1 MEKSK
6 VILSLIYKFT
16 ERFAV
21 KGLGFVI
28 GILLA
33 RLLGPDAFGQVALL
47 TVFAD
52 LSMTFIESGLNTAL
66 VQSREVDDRDYSTV
80 FYITLAMS
88 VLMIVLWQL
97 LAPMMAGFYDSP
109 DMVAPLRFYAFSLL
123 LSSFNSIRTAKMQRE
138 MRFKEMMY
146 CNLVA
151 TIVSGAVA
159 VALAFMG
166 FGLWSLVIY
175 FFAQVAMSSAA
186 MLFVLRWLPRSRFS
200 MDSARRLYGFGS
212 KILAA
217 SLITTIYNN
226 LRPLIIGKKFSS
238 TALGYYDRG
247 HRFSTTISLNLDA
260 AVNSVMFPVLSRAQ
274 DDITQFSAILRKTRN
289 LGAFI
294 IFPAMFG
301 MAAVADPMVRVLL
314 GNDWL
319 PCIIFVQILSVAE
332 AQVPV
337 TVSNL
342 LAYKSLGRSDI
353 YAKLAVLRRSLMLI
367 SLAISV
373 FCFDS
378 VEAIA
383 VSFLISAWIDAV
395 VTALPLKK
403 LLGTSL
409 KAQFLPLW
417 EPLLASLL
425 MAAAVYAFGL
435 LDMPVLLK
443 LILQIVL
450 GAAVYIAANLVIKN
464 ESLMYVL
471 NILRKRRQ
479 A

>member
-1 MEKSK
+1 
-6 VILSLIYKFT
+6 
-16 ERFAV
+16 
-21 KGLGFVI
+21 
-28 GILLA
+28 
-33 RLLGPDAFGQVALL
+33 
-47 TVFAD
+47 
-52 LSMTFIESGLNTAL
+52 
-66 VQSREVDDRDYSTV
+66 
-80 FYITLAMS
+80 
-88 VLMIVLWQL
+88 
-97 LAPMMAGFYDSP
+97 
-109 DMVAPLRFYAFSLL
+109 
-123 LSSFNSIRTAKMQRE
+123 
-138 MRFKEMMY
+138 
-146 CNLVA
+146 
-151 TIVSGAVA
+151 
-159 VALAFMG
+159 
-166 FGLWSLVIY
+166 
-175 FFAQVAMSSAA
+175 
-186 MLFVLRWLPRSRFS
+186 
-200 MDSARRLYGFGS
+200 
-212 KILAA
+212 
-217 SLITTIYNN
+217 
-226 LRPLIIGKKFSS
+226 
-238 TALGYYDRG
+238 
-247 HRFSTTISLNLDA
+247 
-260 AVNSVMFPVLSRAQ
+260 
-274 DDITQFSAILRKTRN
+274 
-289 LGAFI
+289 
-294 IFPAMFG
+294 MFG

-332 AQVPV
+332 AQVPI

-409 KAQFLPLW
+409 KAQFMPLW
-417 EPLLASLL
+417 EPLMASLL

-435 LDMPVLLK
+435 LNIPMLLK
-443 LILQIVL
+443 LILQIAL
-450 GAAVYIAANLVIKN
+450 GAAVYIAVNLVIKN